1 MRKNENLTFGQWR
14 RNENRKKEVNEASWF
29 GLLAGLILT
38 AVFGL
43 RAICST
49 GLLKTIFMIP
59 TVIGFVLFLLGGFN
73 APMLIPLSKSFRK
86 AASFV
91 GTFLLRVILL
101 PIYLILFVFSLF
113 GKKRIAKKYEFYSW
127 NSSDSAPEAS
137 FLPYEHILSK
147 PHRSALLGTLNS
159 IFFVFAKN
167 KQYILIPL
175 VIILLMLGLVFFF
188 LSSSSVFGFVYTLF

>member
-29 GLLAGLILT
+29 GLITGLILS

-49 GLLKTIFMIP
+49 GLLKTIFLIP
-59 TVIGFVLFLLGGFN
+59 TAIGFILFLLGGFN
-73 APMLIPLSKSFRK
+73 APMLIPLSKAFRK
-86 AASFV
+86 AASSI
-91 GTFLLRVILL
+91 GTFILRIILL
-101 PIYLILFVFSLF
+101 PVYLMLLIFSLF
-113 GKKRIAKKYEFYSW
+113 GKKSTAKKYEFFSW
-127 NSSDSAPEAS
+127 DTYNNAPETS
-137 FLPYEHILSK
+137 FLPYEYVQSK

-167 KQYILIPL
+167 KQFILIPL
-175 VIILLMLGLVFFF
+175 VIILLILGLVFFF